1 MTGTGQNPAPVMWRH
16 GHKPVQKEGKRMV
29 RRKNKRKTVWAY
41 LDGKKLV
48 DVVKAALDN
57 NMMVDDLK
65 KKLIEENPGHEVT
78 FKCE

>member
-1 MTGTGQNPAPVMWRH
+1 
-16 GHKPVQKEGKRMV
+16 MV
-29 RRKNKRKTVWAY
+29 RRKRKTVWAF

-48 DVVKAALDN
+48 DVVQAALDN

-65 KKLIEENPGHEVT
+65 EKLISENPGHKVT

>member
-1 MTGTGQNPAPVMWRH
+1 
-16 GHKPVQKEGKRMV
+16 MV
-29 RRKNKRKTVWAY
+29 RRRKKTTVWAY

-65 KKLIEENPGHEVT
+65 RQLIRENPGHNVT
-78 FKCE
+78 FKVE